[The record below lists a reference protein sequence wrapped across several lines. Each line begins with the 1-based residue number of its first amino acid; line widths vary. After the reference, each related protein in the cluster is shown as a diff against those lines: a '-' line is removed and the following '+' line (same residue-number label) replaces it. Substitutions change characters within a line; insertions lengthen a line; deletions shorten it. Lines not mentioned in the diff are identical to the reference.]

1 MSLLQAILLGIVQGL
16 TEFLPVSS
24 SAHLTLAG
32 TALGLISK
40 EHPEQWTAFI
50 AVVQLGTLAAVLLYF
65 WRDILTITSAFVRE
79 NLLQRAPFAAQSL
92 DARMGWYIIL
102 GSLPIVTL
110 GLALK
115 KIIEGDLTK
124 NLTVIA
130 IGLILFSAVLAFAE
144 RVAKLTRSMD
154 EIHWTDALWVG
165 IAQVFALMPGPSRSG
180 VTLTAGLFLGLQ
192 RDVAARF
199 SFLLSIPAVFGSGL
213 LELRHVDFT
222 SLTATSASPNI
233 ATNISANAFAG
244 GVEPLALAVAT
255 LVSGVSGYAAI
266 AFLLR
271 YLGTHTTMIFVVYRV
286 LLGAGILAFVR

>member
-1 MSLLQAILLGIVQGL
+1 VTTLHAILLGIVQGL

-32 TALGLISK
+32 TALGLISR
-40 EHPEQWTAFI
+40 EHPEQWTAFV

-65 WRDILTITSAFVRE
+65 GRDILRIAQAFLRE
-79 NLLQRAPFAAQSL
+79 NVLQRTPFGAQTL
-92 DARMGWYIIL
+92 DSRMGWYVIV
-102 GSLPIVTL
+102 GSLPIATI

-130 IGLILFSAVLAFAE
+130 VGLIVFSLILALAERMASLRRDLNDLSWRDAVLIG
-144 RVAKLTRSMD
+144 V
-154 EIHWTDALWVG
+154 
-165 IAQVFALMPGPSRSG
+165 AQVLALMPGPSRSG
-180 VTLTAGLFLGLQ
+180 TTITAGLFLGLK

-213 LELRHVDFT
+213 LELRHVDW
-222 SLTATSASPNI
+222 SLLRGGA
-233 ATNISANAFAG
+233 ANAASATLDP
-244 GVEPLALAVAT
+244 VAVAVAT
-255 LVSGVSGYAAI
+255 LVAGISGYASI

-271 YLGTHTTMIFVVYRV
+271 YLGSHTTMVFIVYRI
-286 LLGAGILAFVR
+286 LLGASILAFWR